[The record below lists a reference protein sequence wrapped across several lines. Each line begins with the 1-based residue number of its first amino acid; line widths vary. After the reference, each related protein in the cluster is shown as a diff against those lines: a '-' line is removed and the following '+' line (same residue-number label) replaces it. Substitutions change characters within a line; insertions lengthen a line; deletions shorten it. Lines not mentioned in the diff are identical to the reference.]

1 MATSSQRRRHAKRA
15 SDRTLSGCERLE
27 PRQLL
32 TINIVTAIADQ
43 TFATNA
49 PAQSISLV
57 GRFDN
62 PLVTGT
68 VVRFTTNSAA
78 PNDKVF
84 VELFDQAGPGR
95 TRTTPLTT
103 ANFLAYAN
111 AGRYQNTI
119 LHRSVPGFIVQAGG
133 FTQPT
138 APSGQAG
145 GSPTTIATYAP
156 VTNEP
161 GNSNIRGTI
170 AMAKVGGDPNS
181 ATDQWFFNLA
191 DNRAHLDSQN
201 GGFTAFGQV
210 LGTGMSVVD
219 SLAAVPF
226 YGAVDFYNN
235 GALTDLPLRNIP
247 NPIPNPFVIQ
257 PSQFVA
263 FPTIVPVKELIYTA
277 TTSSSSLVSTAI
289 GVDGILRLTPVVN
302 AVGIATVTV
311 RAASRFNVADF
322 VEDSFTVTL
331 RQATVPS
338 APSIT
343 STLAGNGQVT
353 VGWADPTNIGG
364 SPITN
369 FLVKYSANNGLTFT
383 NFVHPVSAAL
393 SCVVTGL
400 TNGTSYRFKVVAVNS
415 SGISP
420 PSTLSA
426 AVAPV
431 AIPSAPSISLTLAG
445 NGQVTVGWGAP
456 TNTGGSL
463 ITNFLVKYSANNGRT
478 FTNFVHP
485 VSAALSCV
493 VTGLTNGTSYRFKVV
508 AVNSSGIS
516 PPSTLSS
523 PSAPFLAFTQ
533 PQGLYAT
540 SPSTTAPVTV
550 ATVPTTY
557 FNVLTGELQFDPAGR
572 DVTSLILNTSIN
584 FFQYGQGQ
592 NGGATSSNTVQRTFP
607 LGGYSFSPTTTATM
621 LGAAVFTLTTGSSG
635 SSASTNGFWN
645 RAWSFG
651 TGANASGP
659 QTYTPAAAA
668 TLFSLTESS
677 STDVGFGTDRGQFSY
692 TVNGVVGFQFG
703 RVVAFTPS

>member
-170 AMAKVGGDPNS
+170 AMAKVGGNPNS

-191 DNRAHLDSQN
+191 DNRANLDSQN
-201 GGFTAFGQV
+201 EGFTAFGQV

-353 VGWADPTNIGG
+353 VGWAAPTNTGG

-369 FLVKYSANNGLTFT
+369 YLVKYSANNGLTFT

-400 TNGTSYRFKVVAVNS
+400 TNGT
-415 SGISP
+415 P
-420 PSTLSA
+420 
-426 AVAPV
+426 
-431 AIPSAPSISLTLAG
+431 
-445 NGQVTVGWGAP
+445 
-456 TNTGGSL
+456 
-463 ITNFLVKYSANNGRT
+463 
-478 FTNFVHP
+478 
-485 VSAALSCV
+485 
-493 VTGLTNGTSYRFKVV
+493 YRFKVV

-607 LGGYSFSPTTTATM
+607 LGGYSFPPTTTATM

>member
-1 MATSSQRRRHAKRA
+1 MATSSQRRRHAKPA

-191 DNRAHLDSQN
+191 DNRANLDSQN

-226 YGAVDFYNN
+226 YGAADFYNN

-247 NPIPNPFVIQ
+247 KPIPNPFVIQ

-353 VGWADPTNIGG
+353 VGWAAPTNTGG

-369 FLVKYSANNGLTFT
+369 YLVKYSADNGLTFT
-383 NFVHPVSAAL
+383 NFVQPVSAAL

-400 TNGTSYRFKVVAVNS
+400 TNGT
-415 SGISP
+415 P
-420 PSTLSA
+420 
-426 AVAPV
+426 
-431 AIPSAPSISLTLAG
+431 
-445 NGQVTVGWGAP
+445 
-456 TNTGGSL
+456 
-463 ITNFLVKYSANNGRT
+463 
-478 FTNFVHP
+478 
-485 VSAALSCV
+485 
-493 VTGLTNGTSYRFKVV
+493 YRFKVV

-607 LGGYSFSPTTTATM
+607 LGGYSFPPTTTATM

>member
-420 PSTLSA
+420 PSTLS
-426 AVAPV
+426 
-431 AIPSAPSISLTLAG
+431 
-445 NGQVTVGWGAP
+445 
-456 TNTGGSL
+456 
-463 ITNFLVKYSANNGRT
+463 
-478 FTNFVHP
+478 
-485 VSAALSCV
+485 
-493 VTGLTNGTSYRFKVV
+493 
-508 AVNSSGIS
+508 
-516 PPSTLSS
+516 S

-592 NGGATSSNTVQRTFP
+592 NGGDTSSNTVQRTFP

>member
-420 PSTLSA
+420 PSTLS
-426 AVAPV
+426 
-431 AIPSAPSISLTLAG
+431 
-445 NGQVTVGWGAP
+445 
-456 TNTGGSL
+456 
-463 ITNFLVKYSANNGRT
+463 
-478 FTNFVHP
+478 
-485 VSAALSCV
+485 
-493 VTGLTNGTSYRFKVV
+493 
-508 AVNSSGIS
+508 
-516 PPSTLSS
+516 S

>member
-369 FLVKYSANNGLTFT
+369 FLVKYSANNG
-383 NFVHPVSAAL
+383 
-393 SCVVTGL
+393 
-400 TNGTSYRFKVVAVNS
+400 
-415 SGISP
+415 
-420 PSTLSA
+420 
-426 AVAPV
+426 
-431 AIPSAPSISLTLAG
+431 
-445 NGQVTVGWGAP
+445 
-456 TNTGGSL
+456 
-463 ITNFLVKYSANNGRT
+463 RT

>member
-201 GGFTAFGQV
+201 EGFTAFGQV

-353 VGWADPTNIGG
+353 VGWAAPTNTGG

-369 FLVKYSANNGLTFT
+369 YLVKYSADNGLTFT

-400 TNGTSYRFKVVAVNS
+400 TNGT
-415 SGISP
+415 P
-420 PSTLSA
+420 
-426 AVAPV
+426 
-431 AIPSAPSISLTLAG
+431 
-445 NGQVTVGWGAP
+445 
-456 TNTGGSL
+456 
-463 ITNFLVKYSANNGRT
+463 
-478 FTNFVHP
+478 
-485 VSAALSCV
+485 
-493 VTGLTNGTSYRFKVV
+493 YRFKVV

-607 LGGYSFSPTTTATM
+607 LGGYSFPPTTTATM

>member
-353 VGWADPTNIGG
+353 VGW
-364 SPITN
+364 
-369 FLVKYSANNGLTFT
+369 
-383 NFVHPVSAAL
+383 
-393 SCVVTGL
+393 
-400 TNGTSYRFKVVAVNS
+400 
-415 SGISP
+415 
-420 PSTLSA
+420 
-426 AVAPV
+426 
-431 AIPSAPSISLTLAG
+431 
-445 NGQVTVGWGAP
+445 GAP

>member
-191 DNRAHLDSQN
+191 DNRANLDSQN
-201 GGFTAFGQV
+201 EGFTAFGQV

-247 NPIPNPFVIQ
+247 YPIPNPFVIQ

-353 VGWADPTNIGG
+353 VGWAAPTNTGG

-369 FLVKYSANNGLTFT
+369 YLVKYSANNGLTFT

-400 TNGTSYRFKVVAVNS
+400 TNGT
-415 SGISP
+415 P
-420 PSTLSA
+420 
-426 AVAPV
+426 
-431 AIPSAPSISLTLAG
+431 
-445 NGQVTVGWGAP
+445 
-456 TNTGGSL
+456 
-463 ITNFLVKYSANNGRT
+463 
-478 FTNFVHP
+478 
-485 VSAALSCV
+485 
-493 VTGLTNGTSYRFKVV
+493 YRFKVV

-607 LGGYSFSPTTTATM
+607 LGGYSFPPTTTATM